1 LYQFLDRLAPY
12 ALDHPTAS
20 QNASASTANTSVK
33 SEDAVMESA
42 AAEDFKPTFYT
53 AYSTAADIVYAPE
66 LALQEGL
73 SMVKTLREEIKKV
86 KLGSKLRQDVWSR
99 ELER

>member
-1 LYQFLDRLAPY
+1 LDY
-12 ALDHPTAS
+12 STAS
-20 QNASASTANTSVK
+20 QNA
-33 SEDAVMESA
+33 ESA
-42 AAEDFKPTFYT
+42 EDYKPTLYT
-53 AYSTAADIVYAPE
+53 AYSTVADIVYAPE

-73 SMVKTLREEIKKV
+73 RMVKTLREEIKTL